1 MNQVVKFVKNKTKYF
16 ILFILAFLMI
26 SSDNLSPL
34 NPIVYKTKLWVEDT
48 FIFTGIKISE
58 DEGLSSYGSHSIGL
72 FNGEKDD
79 LTTQELDNNFFDY
92 HLKINKDYL
101 DGNLELSE
109 NPDIKLSYYD
119 RNTGFTVRLIPYLI
133 HKTNI
138 FGIQPSTYVENI
150 YFILTSLIF
159 AYLLKKI
166 WDLEGVTTTL
176 LFGFSHFFYWIFVI
190 HSRAFATPYLIS
202 IIPFLIPFT
211 GLSKYL
217 YKKNV
222 NFFFLTFVLLIPF
235 LEHITVGYV
244 QLIALLSGIFIKNN
258 FRFLIDYIKN
268 NFFKLG
274 LSLFFS
280 FLISQIIVVF
290 QNYFFLNQ
298 SLSYTLESHWYHLTK
313 RESGIGIWN
322 CFGDGTSLDALN
334 MYINSKIINLQI
346 FELNYLYL
354 TIISSGILIISTFA
368 KKISQSTKE
377 TFYIYL
383 ISLFLTLVW
392 FVITKSHS
400 LCHPHFQ
407 PMLYLYSTFPLIV
420 IFYGRLIR
428 DIFKNKVII

>member
-1 MNQVVKFVKNKTKYF
+1 MNKVIKFGKNKFKYF
-16 ILFILAFLMI
+16 VLFVLTFSFI
-26 SSDNLSPL
+26 SSDSLSPL

-72 FNGEKDD
+72 LNSEKDG
-79 LTTQELDNNFFDY
+79 LTTQELDNNYFDY

-101 DGNLELSE
+101 DGKLELSDDS
-109 NPDIKLSYYD
+109 DIQLSYYD
-119 RNTGFTVRLIPYLI
+119 RNTGFTVRLIPFLI
-133 HKTNI
+133 HQTNI
-138 FGIQPSTYVENI
+138 FGIQPSTYVENF
-150 YFILTSLIF
+150 YFVLTSIIF

-166 WDLEGVTTTL
+166 WETEGIITSL
-176 LFGFSHFFYWIFVI
+176 LFGLSHFLYWIFII
-190 HSRAFATPYLIS
+190 HTRAFATPYLIS
-202 IIPFLIPFT
+202 IIPFIIPFT
-211 GLSKYL
+211 RLSKYL
-217 YKKNV
+217 YKKNI
-222 NFFFLTFVLLIPF
+222 NFYFLTFVLLIPF

-244 QLIALLSGIFIKNN
+244 QLIALLTGIFLKNN
-258 FRFLIDYIKN
+258 FSFLINYIKN

-274 LSLFFS
+274 FSLFFS
-280 FLISQIIVVF
+280 LLISQIVVVL

-313 RESGIGIWN
+313 RESGVGIWN
-322 CFGDGTSLDALN
+322 CFGDGSYFDAFN

-354 TIISSGILIISTFA
+354 TIISLGILIISTLVN
-368 KKISQSTKE
+368 KVSKSTKE

-383 ISLFLTLVW
+383 ISLFSTITW
-392 FVITKSHS
+392 FMITKSHS

-428 DIFKNKVII
+428 DLFKNKINS

>member
-1 MNQVVKFVKNKTKYF
+1 MNNVIKFGKNKSKYF
-16 ILFILAFLMI
+16 VLFVLAFSFI
-26 SSDNLSPL
+26 SSDSLSPL

-72 FNGEKDD
+72 LNSEKDG
-79 LTTQELDNNFFDY
+79 LTTQELDNNYFDY

-101 DGNLELSE
+101 DGKLELSD
-109 NPDIKLSYYD
+109 NSDIQLSYYD
-119 RNTGFTVRLIPYLI
+119 RNTGFTVRLIPFLI
-133 HKTNI
+133 HQTNI
-138 FGIQPSTYVENI
+138 FGIQPSTYVENF
-150 YFILTSLIF
+150 YFVLTSIIF

-166 WDLEGVTTTL
+166 WETEGIITSL
-176 LFGFSHFFYWIFVI
+176 LFGLSHFLYWIFII
-190 HSRAFATPYLIS
+190 HTRAFATPYIIS
-202 IIPFLIPFT
+202 IIPFIIPFT

-222 NFFFLTFVLLIPF
+222 NFYFLTFVLLIPF

-244 QLIALLSGIFIKNN
+244 QLIALLTGIFLKNN
-258 FRFLIDYIKN
+258 FSFLINYIKN

-274 LSLFFS
+274 FSLFFS
-280 FLISQIIVVF
+280 LLISQIVVVL

-313 RESGIGIWN
+313 RESGVGIWN
-322 CFGDGTSLDALN
+322 CFGDGTYFDAFN

-354 TIISSGILIISTFA
+354 TIISLGILIISTLVN
-368 KKISQSTKE
+368 KVSKSTKE

-383 ISLFLTLVW
+383 ISLFSTITW
-392 FVITKSHS
+392 FMITKSHS

-428 DIFKNKVII
+428 DLFKNKINS

>member
-1 MNQVVKFVKNKTKYF
+1 M
-16 ILFILAFLMI
+16 
-26 SSDNLSPL
+26 
-34 NPIVYKTKLWVEDT
+34 
-48 FIFTGIKISE
+48 
-58 DEGLSSYGSHSIGL
+58 
-72 FNGEKDD
+72 
-79 LTTQELDNNFFDY
+79 
-92 HLKINKDYL
+92 
-101 DGNLELSE
+101 
-109 NPDIKLSYYD
+109 
-119 RNTGFTVRLIPYLI
+119 
-133 HKTNI
+133 
-138 FGIQPSTYVENI
+138 
-150 YFILTSLIF
+150 
-159 AYLLKKI
+159 
-166 WDLEGVTTTL
+166 
-176 LFGFSHFFYWIFVI
+176 
-190 HSRAFATPYLIS
+190 
-202 IIPFLIPFT
+202 
-211 GLSKYL
+211 
-217 YKKNV
+217 

-383 ISLFLTLVW
+383 ISLFLTLTW

-428 DIFKNKVII
+428 DIFKNKVIT

>member
-1 MNQVVKFVKNKTKYF
+1 MNNVIKFGKNKFKYF
-16 ILFILAFLMI
+16 VLFVLAFSFI
-26 SSDNLSPL
+26 SSDSLSPL

-72 FNGEKDD
+72 LNSEKDG
-79 LTTQELDNNFFDY
+79 LTTQELDNNYFDY

-101 DGNLELSE
+101 DGKLELSD
-109 NPDIKLSYYD
+109 NSDIQLSYYD
-119 RNTGFTVRLIPYLI
+119 RNTGFTVRLIPFLI
-133 HKTNI
+133 HQTNI
-138 FGIQPSTYVENI
+138 FGIQPSTYVENF
-150 YFILTSLIF
+150 YFVLTSIIF

-166 WDLEGVTTTL
+166 WETEGIITSL
-176 LFGFSHFFYWIFVI
+176 LFGLSHFLYWIFII
-190 HSRAFATPYLIS
+190 HTRAFATPYIIS
-202 IIPFLIPFT
+202 IIPFIIPFT
-211 GLSKYL
+211 RLSKYL

-222 NFFFLTFVLLIPF
+222 NFYFLTFVLLIPF

-244 QLIALLSGIFIKNN
+244 QLIALLTGIFLKNN
-258 FRFLIDYIKN
+258 FSFLINYIKN

-274 LSLFFS
+274 FSLFFS
-280 FLISQIIVVF
+280 LLISQIVVVL

-298 SLSYTLESHWYHLTK
+298 PLSYTLESHWYHLTK
-313 RESGIGIWN
+313 RESGVGIWN
-322 CFGDGTSLDALN
+322 CFGDGTYFDAFN

-354 TIISSGILIISTFA
+354 TIISLGILIISTLVN
-368 KKISQSTKE
+368 KVSKSTKE

-383 ISLFLTLVW
+383 ISLFSTITW
-392 FVITKSHS
+392 FMITKSHS

-428 DIFKNKVII
+428 DLFKNKINS